1 MLQPKEMLANAEQ
14 CEQMADKTDP
24 TIARF
29 WRDAAKQWRAMAAQ
43 SELTENYKH
52 VPKEGSPKCLSKCL
66 PPQLT
71 LATWPSGRGIRRRRT
86 GAFHLVRDDVSVRPF
101 GRKNAH
107 LRIARTADCEREHQS
122 KHQRSTALN
131 YISVSLVAYR
141 PIERRPLAIPLLPRQ
156 AASDHLRIFAGIDL
170 DKRPA
175 RIALRVGDL

>member
-1 MLQPKEMLANAEQ
+1 MIRAASTSSSGFARLDRAQGS
-14 CEQMADKTDP
+14 AD
-24 TIARF
+24 R
-29 WRDAAKQWRAMAAQ
+29 
-43 SELTENYKH
+43 
-52 VPKEGSPKCLSKCL
+52 
-66 PPQLT
+66 
-71 LATWPSGRGIRRRRT
+71 
-86 GAFHLVRDDVSVRPF
+86 DVSVRPF